1 MSSKKL
7 KMKDTQKKI
16 RTLSASTIFIV
27 TLTILTSGFISATG
41 IAYANN
47 TTPPPTTTTP
57 TDDLSEAK
65 FNVKE
70 VLTLDKANQPKKY
83 FDDEEYSPIVS
94 FILDIINFATTIMG
108 SIAVILFIIAG
119 FMFMLG
125 QGNQQKIDE
134 AKDVIKYATIGLIV
148 AFLSYIITIFVQS
161 IFVAN

>member
-1 MSSKKL
+1 
-7 KMKDTQKKI
+7 MKDLKTKI
-16 RTLSASTIFIV
+16 KRLLTSTIFIV
-27 TLTILTSGFISATG
+27 TLTILTSGFISATS

-47 TTPPPTTTTP
+47 TTPPPATTTP
-57 TDDLSEAK
+57 TDDLSEAE

-70 VLTLDKANQPKKY
+70 VLTLEKKEQPKKY

-108 SIAVILFIIAG
+108 SLAVILFIIAG

-125 QGNQQKIDE
+125 QGTQQKIDE
-134 AKDVIKYATIGLIV
+134 AKDVIKYAAIGLIV

>member
-1 MSSKKL
+1 
-7 KMKDTQKKI
+7 MKDLKTKI
-16 RTLSASTIFIV
+16 KRLLIGTILIV
-27 TLTILTSGFISATG
+27 TLTILTSGFISATS

-47 TTPPPTTTTP
+47 AAPPPETTTP

-70 VLTLDKANQPKKY
+70 VLTLDKKEQPKKY
-83 FDDEEYSPIVS
+83 FDDEKYSPIVS

-108 SIAVILFIIAG
+108 SLAVILFIIAG

-134 AKDVIKYATIGLIV
+134 AKDVIKYAAIGLIV

-161 IFVAN
+161 IFVAS